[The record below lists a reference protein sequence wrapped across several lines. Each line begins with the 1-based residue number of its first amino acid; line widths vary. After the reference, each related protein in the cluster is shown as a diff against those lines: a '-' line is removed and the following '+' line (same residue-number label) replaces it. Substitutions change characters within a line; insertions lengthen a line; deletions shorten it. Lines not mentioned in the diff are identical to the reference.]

1 MLGREP
7 GQPPGID
14 RSACARSLDESS
26 TGGLAVGID
35 LRTALGRVWA
45 WKANLDLVVL
55 AAALVAVGG
64 AWAFIELADEVLEGE
79 THAIDEGLLRSLR
92 NPNDLSDP
100 LGPAWF
106 EESVRDL
113 TALGSPVV
121 VGLVVATVLGYL
133 LIVQGYRAALLVVG
147 STLGGQI
154 LCLLLKGFFA
164 RPRPALVPG
173 LTRAQLASFPS
184 GHSMVAVVL
193 YLTIGAILAESL
205 PQRRLKLYVL
215 SVAMLLAA
223 LVGMS
228 RIYLGVHYPTDV
240 LAGWA
245 AGLSWAMVCWL
256 VAHRL
261 R

>member
-1 MLGREP
+1 M
-7 GQPPGID
+7 
-14 RSACARSLDESS
+14 A
-26 TGGLAVGID
+26 ID
-35 LRTALGRVWA
+35 LRDALGRAWA
-45 WKANLDLVVL
+45 WKVHLDLVVL
-55 AAALVAVGG
+55 AAALVAVAG

-79 THAIDEGLLRSLR
+79 THAIDEGWLRSLR
-92 NPNDLSDP
+92 NPRDLSDP
-100 LGPAWF
+100 IGPVWF

-113 TALGSPVV
+113 TALGSPIV
-121 VGLVVATVLGYL
+121 VGLVVAVVLGFL

-147 STLGGQI
+147 STVGGQI
-154 LCLLLKGFFA
+154 LCFLLKGFFA
-164 RPRPALVPG
+164 RPRPALVSG

-193 YLTIGAILAESL
+193 YLTIGAILAESM
-205 PQRRLKLYVL
+205 PRKRLKLYIL
-215 SVAMLLAA
+215 SVAMVLAG

>member
-1 MLGREP
+1 M
-7 GQPPGID
+7 
-14 RSACARSLDESS
+14 A
-26 TGGLAVGID
+26 ID
-35 LRTALGRVWA
+35 LRAALGRAWA
-45 WKANLDLVVL
+45 WKVHLDLVVL
-55 AAALVAVGG
+55 AAALVAVAG
-64 AWAFIELADEVLEGE
+64 AWAFIELADEVREGE

-92 NPNDLSDP
+92 NPRDLSDP
-100 LGPAWF
+100 IGPVWF

-113 TALGSPVV
+113 TALGSPIV
-121 VGLVVATVLGYL
+121 VGLVVAAVLGFL
-133 LIVQGYRAALLVVG
+133 LIVQGHRAALLVVG
-147 STLGGQI
+147 STVGGQI

-205 PQRRLKLYVL
+205 PKKRLKLYIL
-215 SVAMLLAA
+215 SVAMVLAG